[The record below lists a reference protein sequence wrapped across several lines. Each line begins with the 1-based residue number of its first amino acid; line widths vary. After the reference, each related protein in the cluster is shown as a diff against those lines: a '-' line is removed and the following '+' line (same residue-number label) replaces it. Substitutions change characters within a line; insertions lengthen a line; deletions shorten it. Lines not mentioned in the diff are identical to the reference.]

1 MEFAVKNKDLI
12 IQMYEDG
19 LSSYE
24 MAEKLDTYST
34 KILRCLEFLGSLIH
48 NDKSFFKRS
57 YSEAQKIALQKGRSK
72 HPTEGKILEEKHKER
87 IGKSRSMA
95 YNNLSETEKGKISKV
110 CKDNWKALGKNK
122 QQEIRLLA
130 LDAVRHAGKFGSKT
144 EVFLKQNLTQLGYTV
159 EFHKTN
165 LVPNSKLEVDLFLP
179 EIKTAIEIDGP
190 SHFLP
195 IWGDK
200 KLAKQ
205 QTADTIKQ
213 GILINSG
220 YLVLRIR
227 QVDKS
232 ISLTRI
238 NGLTQ
243 LVLQE
248 LKKIRDKFPD
258 KNNRLIEIEVKNGES
273 RRI

>member
-1 MEFAVKNKDLI
+1 MEFAVKNKDKIL
-12 IQMYEDG
+12 QMYEDG
-19 LSSYE
+19 YSSYE

-34 KILRCLEFLGSLIH
+34 KILRCLEFLGGLIH
-48 NDKSFFKRS
+48 NDKLFFKRS

-72 HPTEGKILEEKHKER
+72 HPTEGKVLERKHKEK

-95 YNNLSETEKGKISKV
+95 YANLSDQDKEKVSQSSK
-110 CKDNWKALGKNK
+110 KSWNALGKAK
-122 QQEIRLLA
+122 QGEIRTLA
-130 LDAVRHAGKFGSKT
+130 LEAVRNAGKFGSKT
-144 EVFLKQNLTQLGYTV
+144 EVFLKQNLTRLGYTV

-190 SHFLP
+190 GHFLP
-195 IWGDK
+195 IWGEE
-200 KLAKQ
+200 KLIKQ
-205 QTADTIKQ
+205 QTADFAKQ
-213 GILINSG
+213 GILIDKG

-227 QVDKS
+227 QVDKH

-238 NGLTQ
+238 NNLTQ

-248 LKKIRDKFPD
+248 IEKIRDKFPD